1 MSWGGGRKENGG
13 NCDAFRIKSKF
24 DFCFFSFWSGHTF
37 VVRFEFVD
45 WLIAACL
52 MQCLIVYLCA
62 YMPWVCVVV
71 LKCVLFFY
79 VDKLNIKARIN
90 VKNGYV
96 CSICILVEF
105 VWFLMA
111 SQLKRVVM
119 NESFKVVIIL
129 FLYKLLKLKFP
140 SNIFACMSLPN

>member
-1 MSWGGGRKENGG
+1 MF
-13 NCDAFRIKSKF
+13 DAMF
-24 DFCFFSFWSGHTF
+24 D
-37 VVRFEFVD
+37 
-45 WLIAACL
+45 
-52 MQCLIVYLCA
+52 
-62 YMPWVCVVV
+62 
-71 LKCVLFFY
+71 CVLMRVYAMSVCCGVEVCTFFY